1 MKITWNLRVMMAQH
15 DIKSATELARQ
26 LDALG
31 VEISTAQVTR
41 IVNKMPDRISV
52 TVLRGLMEIFH
63 CYPND
68 LIVVEHD
75 EPKDSKPPVG
85 RIHAEKGAA
94 TPTTKPKGRQKTTEP
109 REVDN
114 ILSITGGKA
123 LPMPVKGQ

>member
-15 DIKSATELARQ
+15 NIKSATELARQ

-41 IVNKMPDRISV
+41 TVNKMPDRISV
-52 TVLRGLMEIFH
+52 NVLRGLMEIFRCH
-63 CYPND
+63 PND

-75 EPKDSKPPVG
+75 EIPEPQVRTLHEDKTTTT
-85 RIHAEKGAA
+85 A
-94 TPTTKPKGRQKTTEP
+94 TTKPKARKKTTEP

-114 ILSITGGKA
+114 VLSLTGGKA
-123 LPMPVKGQ
+123 RSMPKKGK

>member
-1 MKITWNLRVMMAQH
+1 MKIIWNLRVMMAQH
-15 DIKSATELARQ
+15 DIRSATELARQ
-26 LDALG
+26 LDARG

-75 EPKDSKPPVG
+75 EPENSNAPVS
-85 RIHAEKGAA
+85 RIHADKGAA
-94 TPTTKPKGRQKTTEP
+94 IPTAKPKTRQKNTEP

-114 ILSITGGKA
+114 VLSLTGGKA
-123 LPMPVKGQ
+123 RPMPVKGQ